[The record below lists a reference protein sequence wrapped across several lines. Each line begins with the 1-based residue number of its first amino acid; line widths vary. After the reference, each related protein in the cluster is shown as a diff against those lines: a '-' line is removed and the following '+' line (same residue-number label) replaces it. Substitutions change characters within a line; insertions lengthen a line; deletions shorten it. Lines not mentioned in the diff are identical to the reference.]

1 MELASGGRPA
11 QPVAAYAAISAKP
24 NQTKRRAANR
34 RASLLTFHTASSQR
48 PRAAARVPNL
58 PGIQFS
64 LHFRGEFVERAGQH
78 GLRVHR
84 KFRLL

>member
-11 QPVAAYAAISAKP
+11 QPFAAHDVTSAKAT
-24 NQTKRRAANR
+24 QANR
-34 RASLLTFHTASSQR
+34 RPANRQASILTFRTASSQR
-48 PRAAARVPNL
+48 PRAAARVPSL
-58 PGIQFS
+58 PGIWFS

-84 KFRLL
+84 EFRLL